1 MEGLTGV
8 PAKWISPQG
17 IEKGIDTICVEEAL
31 SILVSDGDKL
41 NFSLGIT
48 LRTPGMDNQL
58 VSGLLFLEYLDF
70 LEI

>member
-31 SILVSDGDKL
+31 SILVSDGDKI
-41 NFSLGIT
+41 NFSLGT
-48 LRTPGMDNQL
+48 A
-58 VSGLLFLEYLDF
+58 
-70 LEI
+70 